1 MTALSLAARPSMSA
15 PLSGAAA
22 RAELK
27 EAAALLRADR
37 LVPYLGPALQAET
50 EIVPLS
56 PEALAAALG
65 KRHPAPGRI
74 RTNLWAVAQFIEQ
87 RRHRKTLAGWMAEIF
102 APELAP
108 TSFQTF
114 LAGLPLSLMVD
125 SWYDSALRAAFTAS
139 GRTDWGEVQ
148 GITRAGE
155 TRDIWTRAY
164 DAAGRLVPD
173 GAAAAWT
180 TLLYKPHGAV
190 RPAANFLVAD
200 SDYVEVMTEIDIQTP
215 IPAEVRARRTDRG
228 FLFLGGRFHDQML
241 RTYARQIMKRSAGPH
256 FAVMGAEN
264 LTRNEGRF
272 LAENDIT
279 LIDLPLA
286 DALDALMAG

>member
-1 MTALSLAARPSMSA
+1 MALSLATRPA
-15 PLSGAAA
+15 PACVLSGAAA

-37 LVPYLGPALQAET
+37 LIPYLGPGLRDEAA
-50 EIVPLS
+50 VPLS

-74 RTNLWAVAQFIEQ
+74 RTNLWSVAQFIEQ
-87 RRHRKTLAGWMAEIF
+87 RRHRKTLAAWMAEIF
-102 APELAP
+102 APDVAATP
-108 TSFQTF
+108 FQTF
-114 LAGLPLSLMVD
+114 LAGLPLSLIVD
-125 SWYDSALRAAFTAS
+125 SWYDSALRVAFTAS
-139 GRTDWGEVQ
+139 GRTDWGEAQ
-148 GITRAGE
+148 GITQAGE

-164 DAAGRLVPD
+164 DAAGTLVPD
-173 GAAAAWT
+173 STAAGWT

-215 IPAEVRARRTDRG
+215 IPPEVRARRTARG

-241 RTYARQIMKRSAGPH
+241 RTYARQIMKRSSGPH
-256 FAVMGAEN
+256 MAVMEAN
-264 LTRNEGRF
+264 SLTRNEVRF

-279 LIDLPLA
+279 LLDLPLP
-286 DALDALMAG
+286 DALDVLMAG